1 MALVMIMYLIYAC
14 IFVGC
19 AILLY
24 WIIKVAVKRGI
35 LELHDEIHRKN

>member
-1 MALVMIMYLIYAC
+1 MAFIMIMYLIYAC

-24 WIIKVAVKRGI
+24 WIIKIAVKRGI
-35 LELHDEIHRKN
+35 IEAHDEIQRRN